1 MSALDLAFEKL
12 DGAKRYAN
20 YVHSLCPFHQDKH
33 PSFFVYPDKYFCK
46 SCGAH
51 GRTATLVNKLS
62 SLPDRINVNAKNHTS
77 SRNPFSRWLSD
88 KHSLFAIIET
98 AHTTIRSRPSHYLQ
112 HRGISGNHQTVLHL
126 GILDGFITFPI
137 YNHWGEL
144 IGAVARVG
152 ENNTASSKYYLPA
165 GQNPKLLY
173 VPSWDMI
180 KQSTEVFVTFGII
193 DAISLHI
200 MGFASA
206 STTTGQSVNP
216 SAFDHIRKKIII
228 IPDKYEE
235 ASANKLAAK
244 LGWRG
249 SVLRLPFPYKC
260 KDVNDFYIKDKDL
273 LYGNLARN
281 IRDRDRFGTQQ
292 AVGV

>member
-51 GRTATLVNKLS
+51 GKTSTLVNKLS
-62 SLPDRINVNAKNHTS
+62 SLPDRIVIHERSTHSN
-77 SRNPFSRWLSD
+77 NPFSRWLLRSG
-88 KHSLFAIIET
+88 LFEV
-98 AHTTIRSRPSHYLQ
+98 IRVSNGNLSRRGSHYLDQRGVSVGYQ
-112 HRGISGNHQTVLHL
+112 HTLSL
-126 GILDGFITFPI
+126 GILDGYITFPI
-137 YNHWGEL
+137 YNNWKEL
-144 IGAVARVG
+144 VGAVARVG

-216 SAFDHIRKKIII
+216 SAFDHIRKRIII

-260 KDVNDFYIKDKDL
+260 KDVNDFYIKDKDAL
-273 LYGNLARN
+273 KNEIYGIKEQNSQRYFAN
-281 IRDRDRFGTQQ
+281 YI
-292 AVGV
+292 A